1 MVHNKPASI
10 THYPGAVIYM
20 FKRVSKELLFFSAVN
35 NRIIFSS
42 FAGAV

>member
-20 FKRVSKELLFFSAVN
+20 FKTCVKRTLVFLSC
-35 NRIIFSS
+35 
-42 FAGAV
+42 